1 MSTTLTEP
9 VESRPWRPESGPR
22 PRVWSWPAG
31 DRPALWV
38 WSCGAWRYGV
48 VMAKHDYADGR
59 VIYKVA
65 VDLDGATSTVSRFYA
80 WPQPGLRR
88 AHGSGS
94 EPSDSGPPIL
104 APRRRSV
111 DSA

>member
-9 VESRPWRPESGPR
+9 VESGPWRPEDGR
-22 PRVWSWPAG
+22 PPTVWSWSAG

-38 WSCGAWRYGV
+38 WSCGAWRYAA
-48 VMAKHDYADGR
+48 VMARHDWADGR

-65 VDLDGATSTVSRFYA
+65 VDLDGSTSTVSRFYP

-88 AHGSGS
+88 ARGSGS
-94 EPSDSGPPIL
+94 DPSASGPPTL
-104 APRRRSV
+104 AAGRRSV